1 MIFQIPYSPSVFL
14 SYLLANINGSLFE
27 NLHPVPCR
35 ISLPGLCDIPF
46 SSLAKQH
53 GMSSVDSVWLHGAAC
68 PREAAFFSWCAIE
81 HQKLQTTAIL
91 RSYIK
96 YTFPE
101 TNSLQ
106 LKMDGWKSLVSCL
119 GPGLVSGAMLNFGGI
134 HLLWHFSGLE
144 LRWRV
149 YRFLHFLAAKQ
160 KAWKVRSQNKQIS
173 RWGWCPI

>member
-1 MIFQIPYSPSVFL
+1 MHCLPWFSRFHIVQVYFSVIFWQ
-14 SYLLANINGSLFE
+14 NINGSLFV

-91 RSYIK
+91 LSYIK

-106 LKMDGWKSLVSCL
+106 LKMDGRKILVSFL
-119 GPGLVSGAMLNFGGI
+119 GPGLFSLCYAK
-134 HLLWHFSGLE
+134 LWGYTSALALQRPGTALAGL
-144 LRWRV
+144 
-149 YRFLHFLAAKQ
+149 
-160 KAWKVRSQNKQIS
+160 
-173 RWGWCPI
+173 